1 MSDNP
6 RAVLD
11 PHTRVEN
18 FAAELTSA
26 VYAVLLRRGLNGSWV
41 RLELTLWRGLT
52 ETADEWGR
60 QRPPAASPGE
70 LDAWR
75 ERFLAALTGRAVSI
89 ARNNGIEGPH
99 SELEPGVSAAFRL
112 MLGKHIQG

>member
-6 RAVLD
+6 RATPD
-11 PHTRVEN
+11 RHTRLEN

-41 RLELTLWRGLT
+41 RVELTLWRALT
-52 ETADEWGR
+52 ETADEWAR
-60 QRPPAASPGE
+60 ERPPAASPGE

-75 ERFLAALTGRAVSI
+75 AGFLAALTTRAVSI
-89 ARNNGIEGPH
+89 ARNNGIEGPLG
-99 SELEPGVSAAFRL
+99 ELEPHMSEAFHL
-112 MLGKHIQG
+112 VLGKYSPG